1 MAEEKQE
8 KNNTDV
14 PSTTAEEKQTSPKE
28 AKKLSPEE
36 QLVEMTDIL
45 KRTQA
50 NFENYRKQSELRMQ
64 EMIKVAGKHVIMQLL
79 PVIDHFELSL
89 KHCTIEKNQ
98 PEFYEGIQLIHSQMQ
113 VLLEQNG
120 VHPIETVG
128 KKFDPYLHEALL
140 KVPSDEEEGMILEE
154 FQKGYLLHNQVI
166 RHAKVKISSG
176 KRDGQEQAKEKQ
188 QEKQKEKQ
196 QEKHHEKQ
204 DNNKQKK

>member
-1 MAEEKQE
+1 MAEDKQQKNNANVPATAAEEKQ
-8 KNNTDV
+8 
-14 PSTTAEEKQTSPKE
+14 ASPKE

-64 EMIKVAGKHVIMQLL
+64 EMIKVAGKHVIMQFL

-140 KVPSDEEEGMILEE
+140 KVPSDKEEGIILEE

-176 KRDGQEQAKEKQ
+176 KGDGPELVKEKQTEKQ
-188 QEKQKEKQ
+188 QEKEKN
-196 QEKHHEKQ
+196 EDHKKQ
-204 DNNKQKK
+204 DHQK

>member
-1 MAEEKQE
+1 MAEDKQQKNNANVPATAAEEKQ
-8 KNNTDV
+8 
-14 PSTTAEEKQTSPKE
+14 ASPKE

-140 KVPSDEEEGMILEE
+140 KVPSGDEEGMILEE

-176 KRDGQEQAKEKQ
+176 KGDGPELVKEKQTEKQ
-188 QEKQKEKQ
+188 QEKEKN
-196 QEKHHEKQ
+196 EDHKKQ
-204 DNNKQKK
+204 DHQK